1 MSKQINTAIEALSGV
16 IELVILGYD
25 AEAMADDIKI
35 KQLQTKN
42 DTLRTALTE
51 TRKLWGIIHGQYKSR
66 LLSQQTRAACAT
78 CLFLLLIGSPMTIS
92 VFIE

>member
-51 TRKLWGIIHGQYKSR
+51 TRKLWGIIHGQYKSG
-66 LLSQQTRAACAT
+66 QHCVTNDAARIIDKS
-78 CLFLLLIGSPMTIS
+78 LKEG
-92 VFIE
+92 EK